1 MDSNVEFGQVEQ
13 LPSYSELEEQSP
25 KDTYYYC
32 DRCVYKRNG
41 HEKVERNLLY
51 GTVCPLLWVYNLLLF
66 MASFKDDS
74 QYKFSESIEWAYKDE
89 IALSVE
95 LNDDSLVS
103 SVIKQHCETGRRYD
117 RICGWSF
124 LGLLLYAVLLWLLI
138 MIL

>member
-1 MDSNVEFGQVEQ
+1 M
-13 LPSYSELEEQSP
+13 
-25 KDTYYYC
+25 
-32 DRCVYKRNG
+32 
-41 HEKVERNLLY
+41 
-51 GTVCPLLWVYNLLLF
+51 LWVYNLLLF
-66 MASFKDDS
+66 VASFKDDS

-103 SVIKQHCETGRRYD
+103 GIIKQHCETGRRYD

-124 LGLLLYAVLLWLLI
+124 MGLLLYAVLLWLLI